1 MTEFAHM
8 RLLLVHGPGEGSERV
23 HAALVHAGYTEILAT
38 TDPAHTL
45 ELCLAEGPDL
55 VLLDLDVH
63 GDSSHRALDAIRQ
76 LTDGAD
82 SLPVLALSAGASPEL
97 RRWALAN
104 GVRDFVAKPV
114 DSTELLV
121 RVQNALQTRYLQ
133 RQLRD
138 RNGVLREA
146 VRERTGEVDTARESL
161 SILAAI
167 ADYHDDDTY
176 QHAQR
181 VGTGAALIAQALD
194 LDAQFVATVRDAAP
208 LHDIGKVGISRR
220 ILLKPDKLTPA
231 EWMHMMRHVEIGARI
246 LAPARSPV
254 LRMASEIAGTHHERW
269 DGNGYVAG
277 LVGAEIPLRRAD
289 HRPGRRVGHAH
300 PRAALQ
306 AGLGRGPCSGR
317 DQRPGRSALRSAD
330 RRGVPRH
337 RPAPAR
343 GAARRRPRAS
353 RRLTRKTCAA
363 GLPPRSEALPYPP
376 RCPWATTRPGPR
388 ARLLLLDQTASED
401 SPVKIRQTALAL
413 RMIPTEAPRLGDYVV
428 RTITTSQSA

>member
-1 MTEFAHM
+1 VARARFRRPPIRLEHVEDALKMTEFAHM

-23 HAALVHAGYTEILAT
+23 HAALTHAGYNEILAT

-45 ELCLAEGPDL
+45 ELCLAERPDV

-63 GDSSHRALDAIRQ
+63 GESSPRALDAIRR
-76 LTDGAD
+76 LTDGSD
-82 SLPVLALSAGASPEL
+82 SLPVLALTAGATPEL

-104 GVRDFVAKPV
+104 GVRDFVSKPI
-114 DSTELLV
+114 DETELLV
-121 RVQNALQTRYLQ
+121 RVHNALQTRHLQ

-138 RNGVLREA
+138 RNAVLREA

-167 ADYHDDDTY
+167 ADYHDDDSY

-181 VGTGAALIAQALD
+181 VGVGAALIAKALD
-194 LDAQFVATVRDAAP
+194 LDEQFVATIRDAAP

-254 LRMASEIAGTHHERW
+254 LRMASDIAGTHHERW

-277 LVGAEIPLRRAD
+277 LVGAEIPLA
-289 HRPGRRVGHAH
+289 GR
-300 PRAALQ
+300 
-306 AGLGRGPCSGR
+306 
-317 DQRPGRSALRSAD
+317 
-330 RRGVPRH
+330 
-337 RPAPAR
+337 
-343 GAARRRPRAS
+343 
-353 RRLTRKTCAA
+353 
-363 GLPPRSEALPYPP
+363 
-376 RCPWATTRPGPR
+376 
-388 ARLLLLDQTASED
+388 
-401 SPVKIRQTALAL
+401 ITALADVWDTLTHERPYKPAWDADRALAEIDAQAGAHFDPRIVEAFHAIDRRLLDAPLSDDLAL
-413 RMIPTEAPRLGDYVV
+413 RVA
-428 RTITTSQSA
+428 

>member
-23 HAALVHAGYTEILAT
+23 HAALTHAGYTEVLAT
-38 TDPAHTL
+38 TDPARTL
-45 ELCLAEGPDL
+45 ELCLAERPDL

-63 GDSSHRALDAIRQ
+63 GESSPRALEAIRR
-76 LTDGAD
+76 LTDCSD
-82 SLPVLALSAGASPEL
+82 SLPVLALTAGTTPEL

-104 GVRDFVAKPV
+104 GVRDFVGKPIDEV
-114 DSTELLV
+114 ELLV
-121 RVQNALQTRYLQ
+121 RVENALEARHLQ

-138 RNGVLREA
+138 RNAVLREA

-167 ADYHDDDTY
+167 ADFHDDDSS

-181 VGTGAALIAQALD
+181 VGVGAALIAQALD
-194 LDAQFVATVRDAAP
+194 LDEQFVATIRDAAP

-254 LRMASEIAGTHHERW
+254 LRMASDIAGTHHERW

-277 LVGAEIPLRRAD
+277 LVGAEIPLA
-289 HRPGRRVGHAH
+289 GR
-300 PRAALQ
+300 
-306 AGLGRGPCSGR
+306 
-317 DQRPGRSALRSAD
+317 
-330 RRGVPRH
+330 
-337 RPAPAR
+337 
-343 GAARRRPRAS
+343 
-353 RRLTRKTCAA
+353 
-363 GLPPRSEALPYPP
+363 
-376 RCPWATTRPGPR
+376 
-388 ARLLLLDQTASED
+388 
-401 SPVKIRQTALAL
+401 ITALADVWDTL
-413 RMIPTEAPRLGDYVV
+413 THERPYKPAWDEGRAIAEINAQAGSHFDPRIVEAFHAIDRRLLEAPLADDLALRV
-428 RTITTSQSA
+428 A